1 MPAFNLAT
9 DIYGL
14 ILTYFMHRCF
24 YRCLFILDKQAITIF
39 LTFWLAIFLFLFQ
52 FDICIFIHYFIY
64 RLFIFIQFLN
74 NKKKLI

>member
-24 YRCLFILDKQAITIF
+24 YRCLFIYFGQTSNNNIPNFLVGNIFIPLSIRYLYFYTLFYISIIYIYTIF
-39 LTFWLAIFLFLFQ
+39 
-52 FDICIFIHYFIY
+52 
-64 RLFIFIQFLN
+64 
-74 NKKKLI
+74 K